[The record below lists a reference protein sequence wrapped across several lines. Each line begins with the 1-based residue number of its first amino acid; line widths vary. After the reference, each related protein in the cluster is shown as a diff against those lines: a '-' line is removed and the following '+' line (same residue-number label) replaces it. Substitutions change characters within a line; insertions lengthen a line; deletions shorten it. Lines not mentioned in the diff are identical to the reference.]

1 VSSCSTLIVFYQF
14 SFLALCFL
22 LTYVSLFSGMF
33 VDWDILTNAANFVIF
48 LSLTMLMQFSC
59 KKVKLNFLL
68 LIFSV
73 QLGVILII
81 DGLILK
87 RLALLVNN
95 LLAGVM
101 ICLIVLV
108 NLLLNFS
115 FQ

>member
-1 VSSCSTLIVFYQF
+1 
-14 SFLALCFL
+14 
-22 LTYVSLFSGMF
+22 M
-33 VDWDILTNAANFVIF
+33 DWDILRNATNFVIF
-48 LSLTMLMQFSC
+48 LSLTMSMQFSY
-59 KKVKLNFLL
+59 KKVKLSFLL

-81 DGLILK
+81 DEITLK
-87 RLALLVNN
+87 LLALLVNN

-115 FQ
+115 F